1 MKYKYVFCMETK
13 QTQAF
18 LLKKIEA
25 LAKYRDAGRLF
36 PQHTITISTDGAPM
50 ANGNMLYQPVYKVE
64 LTKEVK
70 LQPEDNET
78 LMNFQAWVNKYNKY
92 IQEAYDKNANSNPL
106 SDEEIDVI
114 DGFITVEEG

>member
-1 MKYKYVFCMETK
+1 MG
-13 QTQAF
+13 
-18 LLKKIEA
+18 EA
-25 LAKYRDAGRLF
+25 LTKYRDAGRLF
-36 PQHTITISTDGAPM
+36 PQHTITLSTDGAPM

>member
-1 MKYKYVFCMETK
+1 
-13 QTQAF
+13 
-18 LLKKIEA
+18 
-25 LAKYRDAGRLF
+25 
-36 PQHTITISTDGAPM
+36 
-50 ANGNMLYQPVYKVE
+50 MLYQPVYKVE